1 MTTNFYGPIRVLKGV
16 LPTMRA
22 QRSGTVV
29 QMSSILGFRPAPGC
43 SAYGASKSA
52 LEGMT
57 ETLALDLKPFNIR
70 CVILEPGLFRTGV
83 LTAGPQPSV
92 VGKDYMESAVGEAFG
107 LVGAMIQ
114 QPEEHIPG
122 EPAKLG
128 ERVVEFVDG
137 TGMGVGLQGHMRLL
151 LGRDAVELAGEKMRV
166 LKGDFEACE
175 AIAKSTDFEGS
186 TAKGV
191 SGVLAF

>member
-16 LPTMRA
+16 LPTLRA
-22 QRSGTVV
+22 QRSGTIVS
-29 QMSSILGFRPAPGC
+29 MSSILGFRPSPGC
-43 SAYGASKSA
+43 SAYNASKSA
-52 LEGMT
+52 LEGLT

-83 LTAGPQPSV
+83 LAAAPMPGA
-92 VGKDYMESAVGEAFG
+92 VGKDYLESTVGAAFE
-107 LVGAMIQ
+107 LVGKMIER
-114 QPEEHIPG
+114 PEEFVPG
-122 EPAKLG
+122 EPGRLG

-137 TGMGVGLQGHMRLL
+137 TGMGEGLGKHMRLL

-166 LKGDFEACE
+166 LRGDFEACE
-175 AIAKSTDFEGS
+175 GMARSTDFEGC
-186 TAKGV
+186 TAEGV